1 MLEPKGIKYAKNQLR
16 DALEKSE
23 AGYKAYETFLSEFH
37 QEK

>member
-1 MLEPKGIKYAKNQLR
+1 MLESKGIKYAKNQLR
-16 DALEKSE
+16 DALEKPE